1 MKEQQFIKVLHKY
14 VNGKA
19 NKNEKD
25 LMEAYYR
32 LLIEKS
38 KLTSKPGGEE
48 DVEGELL
55 ENGLLNKIW
64 DKIRDEEQVN
74 AKELKPF
81 SKTWQIAAMIAALI
95 IVGIIFYTVVERR
108 SSEKTSMAVSRQQ
121 DIDKIKPGS
130 NKAVLILSNGK
141 KIFLD
146 NTSNGS
152 LAKQGN
158 VNVIKLNGG
167 QLTYK
172 GTYPAHDQKFQPV
185 YNTLS
190 TPRGGQYKLTLP
202 DGTKVWLNA
211 ASSLHYPVAFSGQT
225 RTVALT
231 GEGYFEIAQDAQKP
245 FIVQADKIKIEV
257 LGTSFDVNSY
267 KDEDEIKATLEEGSI
282 KMTEGEKSILLK
294 PGEKVSFDEKNGNMN
309 VEKANVAADIAWKN
323 GLFSFDNTNIKEIMA
338 RVSRWYDVKVVYAT
352 TELSHKCYSGVLPRY
367 SEVSALLN
375 MLEMTGTVHF
385 KIENRAITVMN

>member
-1 MKEQQFIKVLHKY
+1 MKKQQFIKILHKY

-19 NKNEKD
+19 NENEREFID
-25 LMEAYYR
+25 AYYR
-32 LLIEKS
+32 LLLAKS
-38 KLTSKPGGEE
+38 KSASKPAGEE
-48 DVEGELL
+48 DVEDTLL
-55 ENGLLNKIW
+55 QHGLLSKIW
-64 DKIRDEEQVN
+64 DQIYDEKQVS
-74 AKELKPF
+74 AKESIHF
-81 SKTWQIAAMIAALI
+81 SKTWQIAATIAVLI
-95 IVGIIFYTVVERR
+95 IAGIIFYTITGQR
-108 SSEKTSMAVSRQQ
+108 SFRKKSIAVSQPM
-121 DIDKIKPGS
+121 DTLMIKPGG
-130 NKAVLILSNGK
+130 NKAVLTLSNGK

-158 VNVIKLNGG
+158 VSVIKLNGG

-172 GTYPAHDQKFQPV
+172 GVNQAHNENSQPV

-267 KDEDEIKATLEEGSI
+267 KEEDAIKTTLEGGSI
-282 KMTEGEKSILLK
+282 KMTEGEESILLK
-294 PGEKVSFDEKNGNMN
+294 PGERVSVDKKNGEMH
-309 VEKANVAADIAWKN
+309 VGKANVAADIAWKN
-323 GLFSFDNTNIKEIMA
+323 GFFFFDNTNIKEIMA

-352 TELSHKCYSGVLPRY
+352 TELSHKSYSGVLPRY
-367 SEVSALLN
+367 SRVGALLN

-385 KIENRAITVMN
+385 KIEDRTITVMN